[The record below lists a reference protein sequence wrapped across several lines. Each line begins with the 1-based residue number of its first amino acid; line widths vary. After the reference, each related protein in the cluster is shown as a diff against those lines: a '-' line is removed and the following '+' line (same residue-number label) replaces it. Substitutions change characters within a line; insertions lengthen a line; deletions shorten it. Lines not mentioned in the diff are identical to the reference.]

1 MANTFTSLH
10 YHIIFSTKHREP
22 WIARDQEER
31 LWAYL
36 GGIARENQ
44 LKPLLI
50 GGIDDHIHILV
61 G

>member
-22 WIARDQEER
+22 WITRDQEER